1 MVGLGAS
8 RDGTGGLCLFCSSS
22 SSRCLGLF
30 GSNRLQPRL
39 LDLGG
44 SFLGAGF
51 NGAGLRFLCV
61 ALAVDD
67 NEKDRGQQQ
76 HQNTAANDGND
87 GPMGLLTWQIQT
99 GQHDLVAH
107 QICISRTITL
117 RSLFAFAQ
125 ARSVR
130 RTRFLLAASRKKKKR
145 STARRIRYC
154 LTANAVAHYVD
165 LHSHLLPDLDD
176 GADSLDT
183 CLAMVRAL
191 AEIGFSDLCA
201 TPHQFAGRFQPA
213 LDQVRL
219 VFDQVSREI
228 ATVLPDIR
236 LLLGAENYWDDVLA
250 GRMRQGE
257 IPCYDG
263 GKAFLFEVSPAV
275 MPPRLEEALF
285 DIRVSGRLAVMA
297 HPERYAAVQRDP
309 TLAERLGRQAALL
322 VDLAALSGTG
332 ARAEV
337 KTARRLVEEGLVH
350 AVASDLHAP
359 EDAPTVAG
367 GVAWIEKRLG
377 ADVVKQL
384 LSDNP
389 RRILL
394 GQLP

>member
-1 MVGLGAS
+1 
-8 RDGTGGLCLFCSSS
+8 
-22 SSRCLGLF
+22 
-30 GSNRLQPRL
+30 
-39 LDLGG
+39 
-44 SFLGAGF
+44 
-51 NGAGLRFLCV
+51 
-61 ALAVDD
+61 
-67 NEKDRGQQQ
+67 
-76 HQNTAANDGND
+76 
-87 GPMGLLTWQIQT
+87 
-99 GQHDLVAH
+99 
-107 QICISRTITL
+107 
-117 RSLFAFAQ
+117 
-125 ARSVR
+125 
-130 RTRFLLAASRKKKKR
+130 
-145 STARRIRYC
+145 
-154 LTANAVAHYVD
+154 
-165 LHSHLLPDLDD
+165 
-176 GADSLDT
+176 
-183 CLAMVRAL
+183 
-191 AEIGFSDLCA
+191 
-201 TPHQFAGRFQPA
+201 
-213 LDQVRL
+213 
-219 VFDQVSREI
+219 
-228 ATVLPDIR
+228 
-236 LLLGAENYWDDVLA
+236 
-250 GRMRQGE
+250 
-257 IPCYDG
+257 
-263 GKAFLFEVSPAV
+263 